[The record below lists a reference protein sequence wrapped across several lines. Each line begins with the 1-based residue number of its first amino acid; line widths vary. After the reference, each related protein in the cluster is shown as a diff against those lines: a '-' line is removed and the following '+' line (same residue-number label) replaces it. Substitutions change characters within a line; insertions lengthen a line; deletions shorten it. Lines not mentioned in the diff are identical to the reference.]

1 LSNRLLATTKAAKST
16 KLRVLRD
23 LRGCFLY
30 GFLAAL
36 CGSVSHE
43 SVSPI
48 PPRHPPLVVP
58 SKKITAVAQKTPLT
72 NTTPYTILM
81 IITGAH
87 SRATPFFDNSTA
99 VGAAFPRQLH
109 GINLHYG
116 ASGLAFFAPRRLCGS
131 TALRNSRKI
140 ARIQMRN
147 GRQQPFHRQRPK
159 TLARSDL
166 QQLCPSPPSRPLRK
180 IRDLI
185 IFAKIMRKCA
195 ITRPTCSAPAFCIKT
210 PK

>member
-1 LSNRLLATTKAAKST
+1 
-16 KLRVLRD
+16 
-23 LRGCFLY
+23 
-30 GFLAAL
+30 
-36 CGSVSHE
+36 
-43 SVSPI
+43 
-48 PPRHPPLVVP
+48 
-58 SKKITAVAQKTPLT
+58 
-72 NTTPYTILM
+72 M

-99 VGAAFPRQLH
+99 VGAAFPRQLY
-109 GINLHYG
+109 GINQRHG

-166 QQLCPSPPSRPLRK
+166 QQLCPSPPSRPMRK

-185 IFAKIMRKCA
+185 IFRENHAQMRNNS
-195 ITRPTCSAPAFCIKT
+195 PYYAPRRLFVSKPLSNARLSRGTKT
-210 PK
+210 IFRVPASTSYYFVWRSK